1 MFLYL
6 ILFGTVCFILHLLRN
21 VVEELSFSLL
31 NKLLRYQL
39 IDVGNRFLD

>member
-6 ILFGTVCFILHLLRN
+6 ILFGTIYFILHLLRN
-21 VVEELSFSLL
+21 IVEELSFRLL